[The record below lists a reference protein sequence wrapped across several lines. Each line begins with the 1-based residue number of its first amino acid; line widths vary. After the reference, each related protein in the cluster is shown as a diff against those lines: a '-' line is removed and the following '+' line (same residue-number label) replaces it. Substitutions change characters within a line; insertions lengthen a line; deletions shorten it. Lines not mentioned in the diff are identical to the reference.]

1 MLTSAYTNTIW
12 LRNRIVEKMRIHAA
26 DQRGAALV
34 EYAFLLSFI
43 VMVCV
48 AAITLLGAN
57 NNASANRSATSIIN
71 AN

>member
-1 MLTSAYTNTIW
+1 
-12 LRNRIVEKMRIHAA
+12 
-26 DQRGAALV
+26 
-34 EYAFLLSFI
+34 
-43 VMVCV
+43 MVCV